1 MNRGG
6 RDERGSATLE
16 AVLVVPAFCLFL
28 GLVIALGRI
37 EVARQHVDAA
47 AAEAARSGS
56 LARDAASATSRATTA
71 AQATLDSH
79 QLDCQPARVEV
90 DAAGFAVPVGTP
102 ASLKAT
108 VTCQVNL
115 SDIALPGLPGSI
127 TITRQASSPLDVFR
141 GRR

>member
-1 MNRGG
+1 MSRSGRG
-6 RDERGSATLE
+6 ERGSATLE

-71 AQATLDSH
+71 AQATLASH
-79 QLDCQPARVEV
+79 QLDCHPPPSRSWA
-90 DAAGFAVPVGTP
+90 
-102 ASLKAT
+102 K
-108 VTCQVNL
+108 
-115 SDIALPGLPGSI
+115 
-127 TITRQASSPLDVFR
+127 
-141 GRR
+141 RR